1 MERKILAAV
10 LAFALVLGLGACGAP
25 AATNTENA
33 GTTAAEPAASAEP
46 AAEPAAETEPA
57 AGTEPAAEAGS
68 EPEATE
74 ETEPAAETDQAEQKE
89 EAVSVAVTGLKA
101 STAAILLFE
110 DQNTAVSVTVLPDDA
125 TDKSVTWSSS
135 DPSVAEVDQEGNV
148 TAKAKGRTTIVATA
162 NDGSGITASTTV
174 TVEPKTPLT
183 VIGFGFSN
191 YDTRN
196 NNFNNDDANR
206 FNMTVRNQCIYESV
220 RNFDFEL
227 EMQDFVGNTLI
238 SSGNFSIGNDIAIQ
252 AGGAATVDRVH
263 SGMSQTYKVTITI
276 TRVRFYDGTEY
287 EIPADARQPMAF
299 TRP

>member
-1 MERKILAAV
+1 M
-10 LAFALVLGLGACGAP
+10 
-25 AATNTENA
+25 
-33 GTTAAEPAASAEP
+33 
-46 AAEPAAETEPA
+46 
-57 AGTEPAAEAGS
+57 
-68 EPEATE
+68 
-74 ETEPAAETDQAEQKE
+74 
-89 EAVSVAVTGLKA
+89 
-101 STAAILLFE
+101 
-110 DQNTAVSVTVLPDDA
+110 TVLPDDA
-125 TDKSVTWSSS
+125 TDKSVTWSSN